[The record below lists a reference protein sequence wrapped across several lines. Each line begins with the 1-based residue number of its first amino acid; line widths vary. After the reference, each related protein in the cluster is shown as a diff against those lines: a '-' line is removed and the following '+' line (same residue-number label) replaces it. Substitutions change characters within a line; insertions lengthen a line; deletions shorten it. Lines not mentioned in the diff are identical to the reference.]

1 MKTHNIKTRFAPSPT
16 GPLHLGSART
26 ALFNYVFA
34 RQSGGKFV
42 IRIEDTDKERSR
54 EEFTRDIV
62 ENLSWLGISSDE
74 EIVLQSTH
82 TKKHKEEI
90 QKLLTSGHAYI
101 SKEEIKKDGD
111 RPEVIRFKN
120 PGKEI
125 VFNDLIR
132 EDVRIDTKDLGDFII
147 ARSIEEPL
155 YHLAV
160 VADDAEAGITHVI
173 RGEDMIANTPRQ
185 ILIQEALGI
194 ERPVYAHIP
203 LILAPDRSK
212 LSKRH
217 GAVSVA
223 EYRKVGYLEKA
234 LVNFIAL
241 LGWHPEGDE
250 EIFDMETLIR
260 DFRIERVQKGGAM
273 FDITRLNWINKE
285 YLKKIFE
292 NDRESFKKLLISH
305 AKEDTKKII
314 ATHPERLDTILPLIL
329 ERIHTLED
337 FSALFREGEFGF
349 FFETPVYGKTLLMPK
364 NSSEKENGTRAHI
377 KKLTLLF
384 EKVSSENFSDSE
396 HVKNAVWDYATEHGR
411 GDVLWPLRVALS
423 GREKSPDPFFIA
435 SVIGKDETI
444 SRLKSAVE

>member
-160 VADDAEAGITHVI
+160 VADDAE
-173 RGEDMIANTPRQ
+173 
-185 ILIQEALGI
+185 
-194 ERPVYAHIP
+194 
-203 LILAPDRSK
+203 
-212 LSKRH
+212 
-217 GAVSVA
+217 
-223 EYRKVGYLEKA
+223 
-234 LVNFIAL
+234 
-241 LGWHPEGDE
+241 
-250 EIFDMETLIR
+250 
-260 DFRIERVQKGGAM
+260 
-273 FDITRLNWINKE
+273 
-285 YLKKIFE
+285 
-292 NDRESFKKLLISH
+292 
-305 AKEDTKKII
+305 
-314 ATHPERLDTILPLIL
+314 
-329 ERIHTLED
+329 
-337 FSALFREGEFGF
+337 
-349 FFETPVYGKTLLMPK
+349 
-364 NSSEKENGTRAHI
+364 
-377 KKLTLLF
+377 
-384 EKVSSENFSDSE
+384 
-396 HVKNAVWDYATEHGR
+396 
-411 GDVLWPLRVALS
+411 
-423 GREKSPDPFFIA
+423 
-435 SVIGKDETI
+435 
-444 SRLKSAVE
+444 